1 MKYVLILAGGVG
13 SRMGNTEVPKQFIE
27 IEHIPIIMY
36 TIKQFYNVQGINK
49 IIVVIPE
56 AWKEYFDTQLKKNN
70 YSNVITVTGGL
81 TRYES
86 VLNGCEFINNNL
98 NNDKD
103 TIIMSHDA
111 VRPFV
116 SKSIIEEH
124 LNVINYYNA
133 VDTIIPLVDTVVK
146 LDAGEVVDIPDRTNL
161 FMSQTPQTFIL
172 HEYLDLCGKLT
183 DSEKEKLT
191 DVCKIYYIKNRKIG
205 YTMGDAS
212 NFKITTPIDLELAKS
227 LIKKRKF

>member
-13 SRMGNTEVPKQFIE
+13 SRMGNTDVPKQFIE

-36 TIKQFYNVQGINK
+36 TIKQFYNIQDINK

-56 AWKEYFDTQLKKNN
+56 AWKEYFDSQLKKNN

-86 VLNGCEFINNNL
+86 VLNGCEYINNNL
-98 NNDKD
+98 KNDPD

-116 SKSIIEEH
+116 SKNIIEEH
-124 LNVINYYNA
+124 LNVINYYSA
-133 VDTIIPLVDTVVK
+133 VDTIIPVVDTIVK
-146 LDAGEVVDIPDRTNL
+146 LDGAKVVDIPDRTNL
-161 FMSQTPQTFIL
+161 FMSQTPQTFML
-172 HEYLDLCGKLT
+172 HEYLDLCSGLT
-183 DSEKEKLT
+183 LKEKEKLT
-191 DVCKIYYIKNRKIG
+191 DVCKIYYLRDKKIG
-205 YTMGDAS
+205 YTIGDTS